1 MDSVAGIP
9 AEGRRRETTKMIS
22 RNLSRR
28 LDRLETH
35 LRPADELLTIQVR
48 YVSPDGSVVDG
59 PRFTSGAGPNDL
71 GPRTRPWQQKS
82 NRGTA
87 TDITS

>member
-1 MDSVAGIP
+1 
-9 AEGRRRETTKMIS
+9 MIS

-28 LDRLETH
+28 LERPETR
-35 LRPADELLTIQVR
+35 LRPAGEPLTIQVR

-59 PRFTSGAGPNDL
+59 PRFTCDAGPNNR
-71 GPRTRPWQQKS
+71 GPRTRAWQQKA
-82 NRGTA
+82 NRGIA